1 VKATTRLRQLLASGK
16 TLVAPGA
23 HDAMT
28 AMVLEKVGFDL
39 IYMTG
44 YGTAAAM
51 GMPDVGL
58 ATIGEMI
65 RNAQYMASAVSIPIV
80 ADSDTG
86 GGNAV
91 NVVRTI
97 REYIQAGV
105 AGIHMEDQVTPKRS
119 GHWAGKRLIPIEE
132 AVGKIRAAVD
142 TRDRLDRDFVIVAR
156 TDARAAVG
164 GGVDEAIRRGNAY
177 ADAGADLVFFE
188 SPFSEEEVER
198 AAREIRVKLMV
209 LPGGLSPYIP
219 LERMSRMGI
228 GITILAALSFRA
240 VGKATYDAGVL
251 IREQGI
257 EGYRRLIESTKGHPM
272 DDFNA
277 FINKDL
283 ADIEARYLPTELTAS
298 FKQGP
303 TA

>member
-1 VKATTRLRQLLASGK
+1 
-16 TLVAPGA
+16 
-23 HDAMT
+23 MT

-58 ATIGEMI
+58 VTVGEMI
-65 RNAQYMASAVSIPIV
+65 RNAQYMANAVSVPII

-119 GHWAGKRLIPIEE
+119 GHWAGKRLIPLEE

-142 TRDRLDRDFVIVAR
+142 TRNHLDPDFVIVAR
-156 TDARAAVG
+156 TDARAAVS

-177 ADAGADLVFFE
+177 VDAGADLVFFE
-188 SPFSEEEVER
+188 SPFSEDEVAR
-198 AAREIRVKLMV
+198 AAREIRARLMI

-219 LERMSRMGI
+219 LERMNQMGI

-240 VGKATYDAGVL
+240 VGKAVYDAGVM
-251 IREQGI
+251 IHDHGI
-257 EGYRRLIESTKGHPM
+257 DGYRQLIESTKGHPM

-283 ADIEARYLPTELTAS
+283 AAIEARYLPADLTAS

-303 TA
+303 SA